1 MDVHPVAS
9 GNCRRPL
16 CHLFPQSC
24 VHWREGGE
32 GSGPH
37 YLVWKALLLPT
48 VFRNSRSHRSNGSHW
63 ARRPYRTPRS
73 HGPSGRSRSHGSY
86 RCYRS
91 HRPHRTPGTHGP
103 PGQSRSHRG
112 NRCYRSHRPHRT
124 SGGHGP
130 PGRSRSHG
138 SYRCYW
144 CHRPHRTS
152 GGHGPSGRSWSHGA
166 NRPCRGGGNGR
177 NRDRH
182 NRRSGKRCI
191 CNQCGDPGKC
201 HPGLCSSPRCRG
213 SHRCYRSH
221 RPHRTSR
228 GHGPSGRSR
237 PHRANRLC
245 RCGRCYRGGGNGRNR
260 ERHNRRSGKQC
271 ICNQCGDPGKRH
283 LGLCSSPRCHGSRRR
298 YRRHRP
304 HRTSRGHG
312 PSRRSWSHGA
322 NRPCRCHWA
331 YRSHR
336 CNGCCSPR
344 QCRFLFQLSGIVYSW
359 TADRFISP
367 SGGSHGKDHVGE
379 QPNGNIGPGKLPSFL
394 QGFRYVGSTGIFTGD
409 AQLQWD
415 TPFGKRRLFCHNS
428 QWIQRG
434 GSGIL
439 YYTGSRGHHVFPDL
453 FRILDR
459 RKRGSQCDISSAGGR
474 KLRGRC
480 SAF

>member
-16 CHLFPQSC
+16 CHLFPQAC

-48 VFRNSRSHRSNGSHW
+48 VFRNSRPHRSNGSHW
-63 ARRPYRTPRS
+63 ARRPHWS
-73 HGPSGRSRSHGSY
+73 S
-86 RCYRS
+86 
-91 HRPHRTPGTHGP
+91 GTHGP
-103 PGQSRSHRG
+103 PGRSRSYRG
-112 NRCYRSHRPHRT
+112 NRCYRSHRPHWT
-124 SGGHGP
+124 SGVNGP
-130 PGRSRSHG
+130 SRRSR
-138 SYRCYW
+138 
-144 CHRPHRTS
+144 
-152 GGHGPSGRSWSHGA
+152 SHGA
-166 NRPCRGGGNGR
+166 NRPCRCGRCYRCGGNGR

-182 NRRSGKRCI
+182 NRRSRKRCI
-191 CNQCGDPGKC
+191 CNQCGDPGKR
-201 HPGLCSSPRCRG
+201 HP
-213 SHRCYRSH
+213 
-221 RPHRTSR
+221 
-228 GHGPSGRSR
+228 
-237 PHRANRLC
+237 
-245 RCGRCYRGGGNGRNR
+245 
-260 ERHNRRSGKQC
+260 
-271 ICNQCGDPGKRH
+271 
-283 LGLCSSPRCHGSRRR
+283 GLCSSPRCHGSRRR

-312 PSRRSWSHGA
+312 PSRRSRPHRA
-322 NRPCRCHWA
+322 NRPCRCGRCYRGGGNGRNRERHNRRSGKRCVCNQCGNPGKRHPGLCSSPRCHGSHRC
-331 YRSHR
+331 YRSHRPHRTSRGHGPSGRSRPHR

-459 RKRGSQCDISSAGGR
+459 RKWGSQCDISSSGGR